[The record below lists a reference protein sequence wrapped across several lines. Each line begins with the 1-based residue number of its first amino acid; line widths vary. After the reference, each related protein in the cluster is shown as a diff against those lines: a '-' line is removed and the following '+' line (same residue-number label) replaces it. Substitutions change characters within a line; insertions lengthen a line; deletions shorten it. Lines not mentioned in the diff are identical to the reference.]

1 MQLKNVYDDIYL
13 RDLLKFLGHEQIGAT
28 RLFKDNSACI
38 RLSKNSEFHKKTK
51 HIDFRWFYVREMYFQ
66 IVIELIKIDSENNDA
81 DLFTKILPV
90 KVFTR
95 AVNKMFEYVY
105 LR

>member
-1 MQLKNVYDDIYL
+1 
-13 RDLLKFLGHEQIGAT
+13 
-28 RLFKDNSACI
+28 
-38 RLSKNSEFHKKTK
+38 
-51 HIDFRWFYVREMYFQ
+51 MYFQ